1 MKIKSSAIAAV
12 ALGVLLGPSAS
23 AKPLRIVTTFY
34 PVYVAALNVT
44 DGIAGVEVHNM
55 AGPHAGCLHDYQLT
69 TSDAR
74 KLSEADLLLANGA
87 GMETFLEKIRA
98 QNPGL
103 EIVDTSKGIRLL
115 DGNAHVWVGPESAA
129 RQVDNI
135 AAALSRADPDR
146 ASLYAANAAG
156 YNAKLGDMARRMKS
170 ALAPFA
176 GRTVVTLHDTFPY
189 FAREFGFDIAGVIE
203 DEPGHEPGA
212 RQLAAMVDLVRDG
225 KIGLI
230 LTEPQYTDKAAQA
243 VARETGAK
251 VCRIDPV
258 ATGPVEPEQARGA
271 YLRAM
276 AANSEALQRALH

>member
-1 MKIKSSAIAAV
+1 MKIKLIAIAAV
-12 ALGVLLGPSAS
+12 ALGCLFCPSVL

-44 DGIAGVEVHNM
+44 DGVEGAEVHNM

-69 TSDAR
+69 PSDAR
-74 KLSEADLLLANGA
+74 KLAEADLLLANGA
-87 GMETFLEKIRA
+87 GMETFLDKIRA
-98 QNPGL
+98 HNPGL

-115 DGNAHVWVGPESAA
+115 DGNAHVWVSPESAA

-135 AAALSRADPDR
+135 AAALSRADPDH
-146 ASLYAANAAG
+146 ASRYTANASN
-156 YNAKLGDMARRMKS
+156 YNAKLGDLARRMKS
-170 ALAPFA
+170 VLAPFA
-176 GRTVVTLHDTFPY
+176 GRAVVTLHDTFPY
-189 FAREFGFDIAGVIE
+189 FAREFGLDIAGVIE
-203 DEPGHEPGA
+203 HEPGHEPGA
-212 RQLAAMVDLVRDG
+212 KQLAATIDLIRAG
-225 KIGLI
+225 RIGLI

-258 ATGPVEPEQARGA
+258 ATGPAEPEQARGA

-276 AANSEALQRALH
+276 EANRDALQKALH